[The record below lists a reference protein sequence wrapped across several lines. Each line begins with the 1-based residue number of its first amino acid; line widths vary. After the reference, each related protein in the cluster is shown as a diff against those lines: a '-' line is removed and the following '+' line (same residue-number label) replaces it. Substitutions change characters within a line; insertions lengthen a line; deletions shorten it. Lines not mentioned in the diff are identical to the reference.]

1 MKRPAMPR
9 FFNQSDFL
17 MLQTLHD
24 RFSGIAAKILLGV
37 VVIVF
42 GGFFGIEQ
50 YMNPKTDTFV
60 AKVDGKEIGQD
71 QFREAYNRYRSQAQ
85 QAYGAQFDAAAFD
98 SPERKRQV
106 LDQLINE
113 QLLAHANEKLGV
125 MVPITQV
132 REAIQNIPAFQTD
145 GKFDRKL
152 YNLRVQAAG
161 MTERS
166 FEDGVIKDLAT
177 RQLPAGLA
185 QVSVVTSA
193 EVDSFLKLRDQTR
206 DFGYIK
212 LEKPAD
218 TIKVADADIEKYYKE
233 HGGEFMTPEKIS
245 LAYVELDAAKMKSD
259 LTPDEATLKQ
269 RYEEQKAKFTA
280 PEQRQTSH
288 ILVKVEKNANADAQ
302 KAALEKAKAI
312 EAEIKAGKDF
322 AALAKE
328 KSDDLGS
335 KSQGGDLGWL
345 EKGLT
350 DPAFENALWAM
361 KKGDVSAPVLS
372 PEGYHL
378 IQLRDVREG
387 KVKPFEEVR
396 AELTKQ
402 YLETENERRYSD
414 LAGKLVDAL
423 GNDPS
428 LANVARQFNLPLQK
442 TTLFT
447 RSGGEGIAA
456 NPAVTKAAF
465 APGVLVEGNTSDAI
479 TLAPNHVVFVHLDQH
494 ETPVQKPLEQ
504 VREEIRGRLVT
515 VQLAKQAKEQADTL
529 YARLQKGE
537 TLEQV
542 AAVVKAK
549 VEQEKDIGR
558 NAANLDG
565 RLVTEVF
572 KLARPVAAD
581 KPTTAEVALANDAY
595 ALVALTAVK
604 DADPSKLDAKS
615 KEAARNQL
623 AQGYSNDAVRGFLEA
638 LRKSADVKIAEDRL
652 LQ

>member
-1 MKRPAMPR
+1 
-9 FFNQSDFL
+9 

-71 QFREAYNRYRSQAQ
+71 QFRQAYNNFRSQMQ
-85 QAYGAQFDAAAFD
+85 RAYGTQFDAAAFD
-98 SPERKRQV
+98 TPERKRQV

-113 QLLAHANEKLGV
+113 QLLAGVNQKLGV
-125 MVPITQV
+125 MVPFSQV
-132 REAIQNIPAFQTD
+132 KQMIEAEPAFQTD
-145 GKFDRKL
+145 GKFDRNL
-152 YNLRVQAAG
+152 YNMRVRAAG

-166 FEDGVIKDLAT
+166 YEEGLIKDLAT
-177 RQLPAGLA
+177 RQLPAGLS
-185 QVSVVTSA
+185 QISIVTNA
-193 EVDSFLKLRDQTR
+193 EIDAFLKLRDQTR
-206 DFGYIK
+206 DFGYVK
-212 LEKPAD
+212 LEKPAAD
-218 TIKVADADIEKYYKE
+218 AIKVADADIEKYYKD
-233 HGGEFMTPEKIS
+233 HGAEFMTPEKIS
-245 LAYVELDAAKMKSD
+245 LAYIELDAAKMKSD
-259 LTPDEATLKQ
+259 LGPDEATLKQ
-269 RYEEQKAKFTA
+269 RYEDQKAKFTA
-280 PEQRQTSH
+280 PEQRQASH
-288 ILVKVEKNANADAQ
+288 ILVKVDKNANAEVQ

-312 EAEIKAGKDF
+312 AAEINAGKDF
-322 AALAKE
+322 AAVAKE

-335 KSQGGDLGWL
+335 KAQGGDLGWL

-350 DPAFENALWAM
+350 DPAFETALWAL
-361 KKGDVSAPVLS
+361 KKGEVSAPVLS

-387 KVKPFEEVR
+387 KIKSFEEVK
-396 AELTKQ
+396 AELAKQ
-402 YLETENERRYSD
+402 YMETENERRYSD

-428 LANVARQFNLPLQK
+428 LANAAKQFNLPVQK
-442 TTLFT
+442 TALFT
-447 RSGGEGIAA
+447 RAGGEGIAA
-456 NPAVTKAAF
+456 NPAVIKAAF

-494 ETPVQKPLEQ
+494 ETPVQKPLDQ

-515 VQLAKQAKEQADTL
+515 EQLARQAKEQADTL

-537 TLEQV
+537 TLEQI
-542 AAVVKAK
+542 AAVAKAK
-549 VEQEKDIGR
+549 VEQERDIGR

-565 RLVTEVF
+565 RLVAEVF
-572 KLARPVAAD
+572 RLARPAAAD
-581 KPTTAEVALANDAY
+581 KPTTAEIALANDAY

-623 AQGYSNDAVRGFLEA
+623 AQGYSNDSVRGFLEA

-652 LQ
+652 Q

>member
-1 MKRPAMPR
+1 
-9 FFNQSDFL
+9 

-50 YMNPKTDTFV
+50 YMNPKSETFV
-60 AKVDGKEIGQD
+60 AKVDGKEISQD
-71 QFREAYNRYRSQAQ
+71 QFREAYNRFRSQMQ

-98 SPERKRQV
+98 TPERKRQV

-113 QLLAHANEKLGV
+113 QLLANANTQLGV
-125 MVPITQV
+125 MVPVAQI
-132 REAIQNIPAFQTD
+132 REAIQSIPAFQTD
-145 GKFDRKL
+145 GKFDPDVYRMRL
-152 YNLRVQAAG
+152 QAAG
-161 MTERS
+161 RTAES
-166 FEDGVIKDLAT
+166 FQEDVIKDLAT

-185 QVSVVTSA
+185 QSSVVTNA
-193 EVDSFLKLRDQTR
+193 EIDTYLKLRDQTR
-206 DFGYIK
+206 DFSYIK
-212 LEKPAD
+212 LEKPSAD
-218 TIKVADADIEKYYKE
+218 AIKIADADIEKYYKD
-233 HGGEFMTPEKIS
+233 HGGEFMTPEKVS
-245 LAYVELDAAKMKSD
+245 LDYVELDAAKMKAD
-259 LTPDEATLKQ
+259 VVADETVLKQ
-269 RYEEQKAKFTA
+269 RYEDQKAKFTA
-280 PEQRQTSH
+280 PEQRQASH
-288 ILVKVEKNANADAQ
+288 ILVKVEKNANAEAQ
-302 KAALEKAKAI
+302 KTALEKAKAI

-350 DPAFENALWAM
+350 DPAFETALWAM
-361 KKGDVSAPVLS
+361 KKGDVSDPVLS
-372 PEGYHL
+372 PEGYH
-378 IQLRDVREG
+378 IIRLRDVREG
-387 KVKPFEEVR
+387 KVKSFDEVK

-402 YLETENERRYSD
+402 YLDSENERRYSE

-428 LANVARQFNLPLQK
+428 LTNVAKTFNLQVQK
-442 TTLFT
+442 TALFT
-447 RSGGEGIAA
+447 RAGGEGIAA
-456 NPAVTKAAF
+456 NPAVIKAGFSAN
-465 APGVLVEGNTSDAI
+465 VLAEGNTSDAI
-479 TLAPNHVVFVHLDQH
+479 TLSPNHVVFVHLDQH
-494 ETPVQKPLEQ
+494 EKPVQKSIDQ
-504 VREEIRGRLVT
+504 VREEIRGKLVAE
-515 VQLAKQAKEQADTL
+515 QLAKQAKEQADAL

-537 TLEQV
+537 ALDQI
-542 AAVVKAK
+542 AAVAKAK

-565 RLVTEVF
+565 KLVGEVF
-572 KLARPVAAD
+572 KLSRPASAD

-595 ALVALTAVK
+595 ALVALTVVK

-623 AQGYSNDAVRGFLEA
+623 AQAYSNDAVRGFLDG
-638 LRKSADVKIAEDRL
+638 LRKAADVKIAEDRL
-652 LQ
+652 QQ